1 MQLLLPPPR
10 QELALPFPLMNQESS
25 FPSLPMSQESSFSSL
40 PMSQEF
46 PFPPLPMMSQDLT
59 FPTLPVSQQLPPTPI
74 PPVHQQLPPT
84 PIPPVHQQLPPIPTP
99 VSQQLSPTPTPPA
112 TPNTTLTTK
121 VVIATKQTG
130 IPSCEWPRM
139 SGDLLTS
146 GEISQLFLKS
156 CSRKNFAT
164 LLVKRLF
171 PEEVRKISN
180 VSGKDKQKLDPSIIE
195 YVKDT
200 TFVHWPLAQSEKT
213 DKEWGE
219 CKIAIDEANRRLN
232 RPAKKK
238 K

>member
-1 MQLLLPPPR
+1 
-10 QELALPFPLMNQESS
+10 
-25 FPSLPMSQESSFSSL
+25 
-40 PMSQEF
+40 MSQEF
-46 PFPPLPMMSQDLT
+46 SFPPLPMMSQDLT

-74 PPVHQQLPPT
+74 PPVR
-84 PIPPVHQQLPPIPTP
+84 QQLPPILTP
-99 VSQQLSPTPTPPA
+99 VSQQVSPTSTPPA

-171 PEEVRKISN
+171 PEEVRKVSN
-180 VSGKDKQKLDPSIIE
+180 VSGKDKQQLDPSIIE

>member
-46 PFPPLPMMSQDLT
+46 SFPPLPMMSEDLT

-74 PPVHQQLPPT
+74 PPVHQQLPP
-84 PIPPVHQQLPPIPTP
+84 ILTP
-99 VSQQLSPTPTPPA
+99 VSQQVSPTSTPPA
-112 TPNTTLTTK
+112 TPNTILTTK

-171 PEEVRKISN
+171 PEEVRKVSN
-180 VSGKDKQKLDPSIIE
+180 VSGKDKQQLDPSIIE

-219 CKIAIDEANRRLN
+219 CKIAIDKANRRLN

-238 K
+238 NRPICSHF